1 MRIEIPLPIFIFSFL
16 LLFLIS
22 LGFAYELRYWSER
35 KPSLFQK
42 LIVLLSLLIL
52 MSFVFGFLTESSL
65 HLSITFFIYLMP
77 LLLLLTLLMFLTR
90 HQELRKLRDEVE
102 EYRLK
107 LIAEVKKMEK
117 KKEEGKSGEK

>member
-42 LIVLLSLLIL
+42 FIVLLSLLIL
-52 MSFVFGFLTESSL
+52 LCFVFGFLTETRL
-65 HLSITFFIYLMP
+65 HLSLTFFIYFMP

-90 HQELRKLRDEVE
+90 HQELKKLRDEVE
-102 EYRLK
+102 EHRLK
-107 LIAEVKKMEK
+107 LIAEARKMEK
-117 KKEEGKSGEK
+117 KKEKGQNGEN